1 MSINQSTIQFSK
13 ELKLLLQ
20 VSRSPDVLGCNKE
33 ACQWDVYTTGELNHI
48 FLKTCSF
55 AKLLSCIVFTNK
67 SPQYG
72 SVVESKVHFY
82 GSAGVC
88 IFKYLVTCRD
98 PQHIFSLAVLL
109 LNCCCFALISLC
121 YFLIQRRFTRSGRH
135 VNRDR
140 AAQRRQQRLQTK
152 ITVIILTDFCCWI
165 PLTVVCALHFAELI
179 DASSW
184 YSVFSVVIL
193 PINSLINP
201 LLYDSSL
208 AKGCLTPLSKFRSSI
223 SSSFRRGGGTVRS
236 RLVNAFI
243 TYSYVFFS

>member
-140 AAQRRQQRLQTK
+140 RARRSADSSASKPRS
-152 ITVIILTDFCCWI
+152 
-165 PLTVVCALHFAELI
+165 PS
-179 DASSW
+179 SSW
-184 YSVFSVVIL
+184 QTSAVG
-193 PINSLINP
+193 SLWRW
-201 LLYDSSL
+201 YVR
-208 AKGCLTPLSKFRSSI
+208 CI
-223 SSSFRRGGGTVRS
+223 SQ
-236 RLVNAFI
+236 NW
-243 TYSYVFFS
+243 